1 MCQGLW
7 KDEWVAIKVLTE
19 DIRRSPVTDLR
30 QEARIW
36 ASVNHENCVS
46 ILAICTTEEM
56 KIITPLL
63 PLGCLRD
70 YVLNVRENIGSRVL
84 LNWCTQIARVGD
96 SSWRCC

>member
-7 KDEWVAIKVLTE
+7 KDKSVAIKVLKN
-19 DIRRSPVTDLR
+19 DIRRSRYTNFR
-30 QEARIW
+30 QEACIW
-36 ASVNHENCVS
+36 ASVDHENCVS

-70 YVLNVRENIGSRVL
+70 YVLKKRENIDSRVM

-96 SSWRCC
+96 SS